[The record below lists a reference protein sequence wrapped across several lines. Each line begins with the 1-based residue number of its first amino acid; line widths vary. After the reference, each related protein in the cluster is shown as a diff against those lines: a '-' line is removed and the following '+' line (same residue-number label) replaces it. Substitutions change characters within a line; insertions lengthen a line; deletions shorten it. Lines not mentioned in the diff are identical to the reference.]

1 MRVHHTC
8 PEFTSSQFL
17 RVYSSPMTVH
27 LDPHSERLIEQQLRS
42 GRYHSPAEVVARA
55 LDMLA
60 ERESTG
66 ADEGRRRQAVR
77 DMLEPDQAINC
88 ATRLFVMCL
97 PL

>member
-66 ADEGRRRQAVR
+66 ADEGRRR
-77 DMLEPDQAINC
+77 
-88 ATRLFVMCL
+88 
-97 PL
+97 

>member
-1 MRVHHTC
+1 V
-8 PEFTSSQFL
+8 
-17 RVYSSPMTVH
+17 
-27 LDPHSERLIEQQLRS
+27 
-42 GRYHSPAEVVARA
+42 
-55 LDMLA
+55 LA